1 MTRTARLSGALLL
14 NLLLTAGLLLAGRAA
29 HSTGLVADAGHNLTD
44 AMAILLALLAA
55 LLARRP
61 ASERRS
67 YGYDRA
73 TIFAALLNGIV
84 LVAVTISIA
93 WLAIERLLHPQ
104 PIRGGIVLVAAALS
118 AAINISVVVLL
129 VEEHHDLSMRSALV
143 HALGDALSAVVVGV
157 AGLIALVA
165 SGPVALRVDPIAS
178 LLIAAFIVIEGIRLT
193 AASLQIL
200 FESVPPDI
208 DLGEL
213 RRVLRSVGGIDE
225 VHDLHVWSLDSEH
238 RAMSAHLVVEGD
250 PSIAATKPLLGEV
263 RRLLREDFRIEH
275 ATVELESGSC
285 ADERHHN

>member
-1 MTRTARLSGALLL
+1 MTMIDE
-14 NLLLTAGLLLAGRAA
+14 
-29 HSTGLVADAGHNLTD
+29 HE
-44 AMAILLALLAA
+44 LAA
-55 LLARRP
+55 ALNDAADSFAVSDGAVQRILEAATPPEAARRGIRTP
-61 ASERRS
+61 TFLHRGRS
-67 YGYDRA
+67 R
-73 TIFAALLNGIV
+73 N
-84 LVAVTISIA
+84 
-93 WLAIERLLHPQ
+93 
-104 PIRGGIVLVAAALS
+104 VLVAAALS

-213 RRVLRSVGGIDE
+213 RRVLCSVGGIDE